1 MKTTMKIAAVMVVV
15 GAMAGLASA
24 EVLVTMNKAAVTG
37 PGGEDVY
44 DFFLT
49 LGGPADGE
57 FTNARLAVEMDAAT
71 IQDPTPSSTTGGS
84 AVLMDTWVNTVFD
97 YHFDTGTTVIYNA
110 YDPVSPPPP
119 YDAPPV
125 ALLDW
130 DFYDTYAGDNSAY
143 SPTHIAR
150 VLVDSGAAGTADVKV
165 WTTSDPG
172 VPVDFNFVIPE
183 PATMA
188 LLGFGG
194 IGVLLRRKR
203 R

>member
-15 GAMAGLASA
+15 GAMAGLAGA

-71 IQDPTPSSTTGGS
+71 IQDPAPMDTTGG
-84 AVLMDTWVNTVFD
+84 ADPVPMDTWVNTV
-97 YHFDTGTTVIYNA
+97 YGHYYGMTTSVIYNT
-110 YDPVSPPPP
+110 YKPLPP
-119 YDAPPV
+119 DVETPPV

-130 DFYDTYAGDNSAY
+130 SFYDNSAGDDY
-143 SPTHIAR
+143 TFTPAHIAR
-150 VLVDSGAAGTADVKV
+150 VLVDADAVGTATMFMF
-165 WTTSDPG
+165 TTESAG
-172 VPVDFNFVIPE
+172 VPTEFNFNIPE

-188 LLGFGG
+188 LLGLGG
-194 IGVLLRRKR
+194 IGTLLRRKR